1 MKNFQK
7 FLQILEDIEK
17 YYGDDIYFSL
27 GKSIYD
33 EVTLFEFYINTYFKN
48 SWFLFLRKMI
58 LDFNFSNPRFK
69 ILTNYFK
76 MTKSLKQLKLIDE
89 QKKFDEEYSSRI
101 KEAIKRIISY

>member
-33 EVTLFEFYINTYFKN
+33 EVTLFEVYINIYFKN
-48 SWFLFLRKMI
+48 S
-58 LDFNFSNPRFK
+58 
-69 ILTNYFK
+69 
-76 MTKSLKQLKLIDE
+76 
-89 QKKFDEEYSSRI
+89 
-101 KEAIKRIISY
+101 

>member
-1 MKNFQK
+1 
-7 FLQILEDIEK
+7 
-17 YYGDDIYFSL
+17 
-27 GKSIYD
+27 
-33 EVTLFEFYINTYFKN
+33 
-48 SWFLFLRKMI
+48 MI